1 MSYPFDPN
9 HRLIIVQAEVA
20 GPSGSALLRLA
31 LDTGATRTLVNERLL
46 MAVGYD
52 PTLLSHRRIQVAM
65 GSSVEFVSLISVKKM
80 ASLGQQRSDFPVLFH
95 TLPPSTG
102 VEGLL
107 GLDFFRGQT
116 LTLDFRIGQI
126 TFG

>member
-1 MSYPFDPN
+1 MSTPFDPN

-52 PTLLSHRRIQVAM
+52 PTLLSHRIQVAM

-80 ASLGQQRSDFPVLFH
+80 ASLGQQRSDFPVLCH

-102 VEGLL
+102 VDGLL

-126 TFG
+126 TLG

>member
-52 PTLLSHRRIQVAM
+52 PTLLSHRIQVAM
-65 GSSVEFVSLISVKKM
+65 GSSVEFVSLLSVKKM
-80 ASLGQQRSDFPVLFH
+80 ASLGQQRSDFPVLSH

-102 VEGLL
+102 VDGLL

-126 TFG
+126 TLG

>member
-52 PTLLSHRRIQVAM
+52 PTLLSHHRIQVAM

-80 ASLGQQRSDFPVLFH
+80 ASLGRQR
-95 TLPPSTG
+95 
-102 VEGLL
+102 
-107 GLDFFRGQT
+107 
-116 LTLDFRIGQI
+116 
-126 TFG
+126 

>member
-52 PTLLSHRRIQVAM
+52 PTRISHRIQVAM
-65 GSSVEFVSLISVKKM
+65 GNASSSS
-80 ASLGQQRSDFPVLFH
+80 RSSP
-95 TLPPSTG
+95 
-102 VEGLL
+102 
-107 GLDFFRGQT
+107 
-116 LTLDFRIGQI
+116 
-126 TFG
+126 